1 MQNIAFEREFT
12 YPTLTYT
19 KQANSFSF
27 KIFDMSFLETGIG
40 IYERKGSII
49 H

>member
-1 MQNIAFEREFT
+1 MLNIAFEPEFT
-12 YPTLTYT
+12 NPSLTYT
-19 KQANSFSF
+19 RQANSFSF
-27 KIFDMSFLETGIG
+27 KIFDMSFLEMGIG

>member
-12 YPTLTYT
+12 DPSLTYT
-19 KQANSFSF
+19 RQANSFSF
-27 KIFDMSFLETGIG
+27 KIFDMSFLEAGIG
-40 IYERKGSII
+40 IYERKSSII